1 MDHLVSL
8 LATALT
14 RSLLISSLVQPNTNF
29 TNYGQYQPQQPIVA
43 LQDPIRDQWS
53 RIDDKGVRVPV
64 AIGALQHA
72 NGQVHLPAME
82 KFGPFDYQDGET
94 RRVIRLLNS
103 SPAKLILRPDPRLY
117 STYRHAVANNNNQ
130 LPTIFNQLPYDPVS
144 DRGNDSAGLPVN
156 SGTNDSMRNPA
167 NNSTALPGNNDMNG
181 LDRYS
186 EIDSTA
192 LLTNN
197 AATDS
202 NIVAA
207 ASYMTPQPSGDGVS
221 NGILRGPIAATTA
234 TQDTQPSLMVG
245 RVELP
250 SIEGPVAVIPGKP
263 KRRKS
268 CSFSD
273 SVLVRD
279 LITGR
284 ERKRISTDDF
294 PGCVRTKYKSRW
306 RILMSMDKKARGT
319 IVGYESGDSDLD
331 FSEWEEAKEKRNK
344 RTTKKRKLSRR

>member
-1 MDHLVSL
+1 MNDSVSF
-8 LATALT
+8 LATVLT
-14 RSLLISSLVQPNTNF
+14 QSLLISSLVQPNTNF
-29 TNYGQYQPQQPIVA
+29 TNYGQYQPQQPIIA
-43 LQDPIRDQWS
+43 LQDPTRDPWS
-53 RIDDKGVRVPV
+53 RINDKGVRVPV
-64 AIGALQHA
+64 AIGASQHA
-72 NGQVHLPAME
+72 NDQAAME
-82 KFGPFDYQDGET
+82 NFGPFDYRDGET
-94 RRVIRLLNS
+94 RRVIHVLNS
-103 SPAKLILRPDPRLY
+103 SSAKLVFRPVPRLRPA
-117 STYRHAVANNNNQ
+117 YRHAVANNNSQ
-130 LPTIFNQLPYDPVS
+130 LPTISNQLPYDLVS
-144 DRGNDSAGLPVN
+144 DLGNDSAGLPVN
-156 SGTNDSMRNPA
+156 SGTNDSIRNPA
-167 NNSTALPGNNDMNG
+167 NHYTALSGDNDMND

-202 NIVAA
+202 NIIAA

-221 NGILRGPIAATTA
+221 NDILRVPIAATTA

-250 SIEGPVAVIPGKP
+250 LIEGPVAVNPGKP

-268 CSFSD
+268 CSFSE

-294 PGCVRTKYKSRW
+294 PDCVRTKYRSRW
-306 RILMSMDKKARGT
+306 RILMSMDKKERGT

-331 FSEWEEAKEKRNK
+331 FSEWEEAKEKRTK